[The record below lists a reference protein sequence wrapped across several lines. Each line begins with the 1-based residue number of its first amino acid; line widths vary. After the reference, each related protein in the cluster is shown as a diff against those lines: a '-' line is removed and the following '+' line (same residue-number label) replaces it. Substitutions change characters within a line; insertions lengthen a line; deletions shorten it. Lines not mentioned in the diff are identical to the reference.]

1 MTLEDAGEEPEEKDD
16 QTSPALS
23 YKNRLAMFP
32 MRVEPADK
40 ITEIKLEI
48 MQSVHEA
55 TSILDLQILHAKMD
69 SLLGDEE

>member
-1 MTLEDAGEEPEEKDD
+1 MTLEDAEDQPRPEL
-16 QTSPALS
+16 TH
-23 YKNRLAMFP
+23 KNRLAMFP

-48 MQSVHEA
+48 MQSAHEA

-69 SLLGDEE
+69 SLLSDEDGT